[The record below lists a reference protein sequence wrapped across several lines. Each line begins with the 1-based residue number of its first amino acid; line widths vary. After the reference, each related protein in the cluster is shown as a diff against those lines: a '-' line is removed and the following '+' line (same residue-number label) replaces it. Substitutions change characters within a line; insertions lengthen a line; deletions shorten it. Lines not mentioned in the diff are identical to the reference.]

1 MKQFESTLMESLLV
15 ALQSAGARAIFGI
28 PGDYALPM
36 FRIIEESKILPLYT
50 LSHEPGVAYAADAAA
65 RIGRGVGVAAVT
77 YGAGALNL
85 LNAVAGAYVERSPLV
100 VISAAPPRHEGP
112 ISLGVHHQVR
122 SLGSQLRLF
131 REVTCSQAVLDDPE
145 RAPDLIGRTLRACV
159 QQSMP
164 VYFELPMDVATQRC
178 EPVGQLLVSE
188 DLDRDAIAACAQ
200 ELASLIRRA
209 KQPVFMIGVEVR
221 RFGLEEQVAELIRRT
236 NIPAVSSLMGRGV
249 IAGHP
254 DQISHSYMGLA
265 GDPEVTSLVE
275 ESDCLIML
283 GVILSD
289 TNLGVPARRLDLR
302 KVVHAFGGEVRVAH
316 HVYPRVPLHDLVV
329 ELSKLGVKREVH
341 PPLKGSLVR
350 RKFLADSQS
359 AAPSDIA
366 AAINELFAR
375 HGSMPLA
382 CDIGD
387 SLFVSL
393 EIEYFD
399 EIAQGYYASMGFA
412 VPAAIGIQAASGKR
426 PLVLVGDGAFQMTGW
441 ELGNCQR
448 YGLDPIVVVLNNCS
462 WEMLRVFDP
471 EAKFNN
477 LSDWHFADIAPMLG
491 GIGRRVKTRAEL
503 AAALEAA
510 WTERGKFQIVEVML
524 DRGVTSDS
532 LRRFVTGLNQRKKY

>member
-1 MKQFESTLMESLLV
+1 
-15 ALQSAGARAIFGI
+15 
-28 PGDYALPM
+28 
-36 FRIIEESKILPLYT
+36 
-50 LSHEPGVAYAADAAA
+50 
-65 RIGRGVGVAAVT
+65 
-77 YGAGALNL
+77 
-85 LNAVAGAYVERSPLV
+85 
-100 VISAAPPRHEGP
+100 
-112 ISLGVHHQVR
+112 
-122 SLGSQLRLF
+122 
-131 REVTCSQAVLDDPE
+131 
-145 RAPDLIGRTLRACV
+145 
-159 QQSMP
+159 
-164 VYFELPMDVATQRC
+164 
-178 EPVGQLLVSE
+178 
-188 DLDRDAIAACAQ
+188 
-200 ELASLIRRA
+200 
-209 KQPVFMIGVEVR
+209 
-221 RFGLEEQVAELIRRT
+221 
-236 NIPAVSSLMGRGV
+236 
-249 IAGHP
+249 
-254 DQISHSYMGLA
+254 
-265 GDPEVTSLVE
+265 
-275 ESDCLIML
+275 
-283 GVILSD
+283 
-289 TNLGVPARRLDLR
+289 
-302 KVVHAFGGEVRVAH
+302 
-316 HVYPRVPLHDLVV
+316 
-329 ELSKLGVKREVH
+329 
-341 PPLKGSLVR
+341 VR